1 MTDRNKTKQELISEL
16 VRMRQ
21 EMAAVAALKI
31 GQGPSDGI
39 WSLSQQSAAILLN
52 MMVDAAVL
60 ISTDGILLC
69 LNQVAAEKLGEP
81 PDGLVGRNFFELLP
95 PDVAAERRI
104 RILEAVRSGT
114 QIRSVDVEGG
124 FWTETLVNP
133 VAYTS
138 GKIEMLALFFPRH
151 YSPDAGRLGIT

>member
-16 VRMRQ
+16 VQMRQ

-81 PDGLVGRNFFELLP
+81 PDGLVGGSTFELLP
-95 PDVAAERRI
+95 PDVAAERRSTKSI
-104 RILEAVRSGT
+104 EAVRSGT
-114 QIRSVDVEGG
+114 QIRSPWMWREDFG
-124 FWTETLVNP
+124 TETLGQ
-133 VAYTS
+133 S
-138 GKIEMLALFFPRH
+138 C
-151 YSPDAGRLGIT
+151 RLH